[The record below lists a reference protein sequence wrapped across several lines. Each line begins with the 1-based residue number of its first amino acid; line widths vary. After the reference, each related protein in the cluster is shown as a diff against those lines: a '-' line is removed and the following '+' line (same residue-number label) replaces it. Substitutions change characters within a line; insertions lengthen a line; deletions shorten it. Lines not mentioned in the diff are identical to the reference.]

1 MNTIINKEDII
12 YEEDLIAEDESWIRK
27 DLHQFSVQQ
36 IYNIPNRGHD
46 KGPIAREVQSNKRK
60 EGDGYDDDKNDKENN
75 NNLNFNEL

>member
-1 MNTIINKEDII
+1 MGQ
-12 YEEDLIAEDESWIRK
+12 DESWIRK

-60 EGDGYDDDKNDKENN
+60 GNVK
-75 NNLNFNEL
+75 F